1 MPRKRAI
8 ALVLVGVA
16 FNNYVY
22 LHDIIMNKHEGF
34 ILVGPIGVTG
44 IIVALT
50 VVAAGLMMLVRAP
63 APPPQT

>member
-1 MPRKRAI
+1 MPRKGAI

-22 LHDIIMNKHEGF
+22 LHDIITNKHEGF
-34 ILVGPIGVTG
+34 IWVGANSVIG
-44 IIVALT
+44 IIVALA
-50 VVAAGLMMLVRAP
+50 VVAAGLVMLVRAA